1 MAVTATAGMVTAVM
15 VAALPVILAVA
26 GPPAQLNPPALPVLR
41 DQRNPPALPVLRD
54 QRNLR
59 GRLNLRDLPV
69 LRDQRNPRGRLNLRD
84 LPVLRGRLNLR
95 DLPVLRGRLNRKN
108 ALRALLA
115 TQKRVCAM

>member
-59 GRLNLRDLPV
+59 GRLNLRD
-69 LRDQRNPRGRLNLRD
+69 QRN
-84 LPVLRGRLNLR
+84 LRGRLNLR

>member
-41 DQRNPPALPVLRD
+41 GRLNPPALPVLRD
-54 QRNLR
+54 QRN
-59 GRLNLRDLPV
+59 
-69 LRDQRNPRGRLNLRD
+69 
-84 LPVLRGRLNLR
+84 LRGRLNLR